1 MQKPEDLFTV
11 TITDTSV
18 TVEHPQRKT
27 ESVEWADIQAILLL
41 NTDQGPWL
49 PDVWL
54 TLVGTKSGCLIPQGS
69 KGYEEV
75 YAIVSKYPDFDFG
88 NVIKSAGCAE
98 NAEFLL
104 WKRK

>member
-11 TITDTSV
+11 TVTDTSV

-27 ESVEWADIQAILLL
+27 ESVDWDDIQAILLV
-41 NTDQGPWL
+41 NTDQGPWQ

-54 TLVGTKSGCLIPQGS
+54 TLVGKNSGCLIPQGS
-69 KGYEEV
+69 KGFDEV
-75 YAIVSKYPDFDFG
+75 YDIVSKYPDFDFG
-88 NVIKSAGCAE
+88 NAIKSAACAE